1 MRRTIIIVFVVV
13 ALILVAFF
21 FIRQRQNEQQENV
34 EIIRQA
40 SVENGKI
47 SSTVNATGS
56 IEPEASVALSF
67 GIGGTVHELEAIRG
81 QRVEDGDELARLET
95 AEMALT
101 VQQAEDALRIL
112 ELTLVQARNSAPS
125 PATLAAA
132 QADIDAAAGNLL
144 IAEANLAAAD
154 ATVAQAQAQKSQLLA
169 GATAGQIAAAD
180 SQAASAR
187 LQQKNAQDAHDAT
200 LRCFTVNL
208 PDGSDRE
215 SCPGLGAPEEQARA
229 NLEAA
234 NVALSAAEAQLAD
247 LMAGPSASDL
257 QVSDAAITAAEAQ
270 VESAHGSILVA
281 EANLARATAAYD
293 RLTEGP
299 TDDELAILEAQ
310 VNSGNTNLALA
321 EMRLDK
327 AVITSPIDGQVASVR
342 INQGEQVSPGFAA
355 ILVLDEDAFHIE
367 VSVDEIDI
375 GQINMGQEVDIIL
388 DALPN
393 ESVSGVI
400 TEIAPTADTTG
411 TGVVTYLVTINIES
425 DEVPLKPGMTAN
437 ASIVVEEMDGAL
449 IVPNWAIRLD
459 RETGQAFVNRLLADK
474 SIEEVPVVTGLR
486 NEQFSE
492 VISGLVE
499 GDIVVVTNE
508 REGFSFFGN

>member
-21 FIRQRQNEQQENV
+21 FIRQRQNEQQESV

-40 SVENGKI
+40 SVEKGKI
-47 SSTVNATGS
+47 SSTVSATGS

-81 QRVEDGDELARLET
+81 QRVAEGDDLARLDT

-101 VQQAEDALRIL
+101 VQQAEDALRIQ
-112 ELTLVQARNSAPS
+112 ELTLVQARNRAPS

-132 QADIDAAAGNLL
+132 QADIDAAAGNIL
-144 IAEANLAAAD
+144 IAEANLEAANA
-154 ATVAQAQAQKSQLLA
+154 AVAQARAQKAQLLA
-169 GATAGQIAAAD
+169 GATAGQIAAAE

-200 LRCFTVNL
+200 RRCFTVNL

-234 NVALSAAEAQLAD
+234 NVALAAAEAQIAD
-247 LMAGPSASDL
+247 LRAGPSASDL
-257 QVSDAAITAAEAQ
+257 QASDAAITAAEAQ
-270 VESAHGSILVA
+270 VESARGGILVA
-281 EANLARATAAYD
+281 ESNLARATATYD
-293 RLTEGP
+293 RLMEGP

-310 VNSGNTNLALA
+310 VSSGNTNLALA
-321 EMRLDK
+321 EMRLDQ

-355 ILVLDEDAFHIE
+355 IRVLDEDAFHIE

-388 DALPN
+388 DALPD

-400 TEIAPTADTTG
+400 IDIAPTADTTG

-425 DEVPLKPGMTAN
+425 DDVPLKPGMTAN

-459 RETGQAFVNRLLADK
+459 RESGQAFVNRLLADNV
-474 SIEEVPVVTGLR
+474 IEEVPVVTGLR

-492 VISGLVE
+492 IISGLTV

>member
-1 MRRTIIIVFVVV
+1 
-13 ALILVAFF
+13 
-21 FIRQRQNEQQENV
+21 
-34 EIIRQA
+34 
-40 SVENGKI
+40 
-47 SSTVNATGS
+47 
-56 IEPEASVALSF
+56 
-67 GIGGTVHELEAIRG
+67 
-81 QRVEDGDELARLET
+81 
-95 AEMALT
+95 
-101 VQQAEDALRIL
+101 
-112 ELTLVQARNSAPS
+112 
-125 PATLAAA
+125 
-132 QADIDAAAGNLL
+132 
-144 IAEANLAAAD
+144 
-154 ATVAQAQAQKSQLLA
+154 
-169 GATAGQIAAAD
+169 
-180 SQAASAR
+180 
-187 LQQKNAQDAHDAT
+187 
-200 LRCFTVNL
+200 
-208 PDGSDRE
+208 
-215 SCPGLGAPEEQARA
+215 
-229 NLEAA
+229 
-234 NVALSAAEAQLAD
+234 
-247 LMAGPSASDL
+247 
-257 QVSDAAITAAEAQ
+257 
-270 VESAHGSILVA
+270 LVA

-321 EMRLDK
+321 EMRLDQ

-355 ILVLDEDAFHIE
+355 ILVLDEAAFHIE

>member
-1 MRRTIIIVFVVV
+1 MRRTIIIVFVIV
-13 ALILVAFF
+13 ALALVAFF
-21 FIRQRQNEQQENV
+21 LIGQRQNEQQENV

-40 SVENGKI
+40 SVERGKI

-67 GIGGTVHELEAIRG
+67 GIGGTVNDLEAIRG
-81 QRVEDGDELARLET
+81 KRVVEGDVLARLDT

-101 VQQAEDALRIL
+101 VQQAEDALRIQ
-112 ELTLVQARNSAPS
+112 ELTLVQASNSGPS

-132 QADIDAAAGNLL
+132 QADMDAAAGNLL
-144 IAEANLAAAD
+144 IAEANLVAANA
-154 ATVAQAQAQKSQLLA
+154 AVAQTQAQKAQLLA

-200 LRCFTVNL
+200 LRCFKVNL

-215 SCPGLGAPEEQARA
+215 TCPGLGAPEEQARA
-229 NLEAA
+229 NLEAVT
-234 NVALSAAEAQLAD
+234 VALSAAEVQLAE
-247 LMAGPSASDL
+247 LLVGPSASDL
-257 QVSDAAITAAEAQ
+257 QASDAAIAAAEAQ
-270 VESAHGSILVA
+270 VESARGGILVA

-321 EMRLDK
+321 EMRLDQ

-375 GQINMGQEVDIIL
+375 GQINIGQEVDIIL
-388 DALPN
+388 DALPD

-425 DEVPLKPGMTAN
+425 NDVPLKPGMTAN

-459 RETGQAFVNRLLADK
+459 RETGQAFVNRLLVDNT
-474 SIEEVPVVTGLR
+474 IEEVPVVTGLR

-492 VISGLVE
+492 VISGLAE
-499 GDIVVVTNE
+499 GDFVVVTNE